1 MFLPADKF
9 LAPAKAVGQKAL
21 LPALALSL
29 LGLLSSQAALAAGN
43 LDRLDKLLAADKVG
57 DRYETCRIY
66 LESPELGKNS
76 QAMEIAGLDSIWE
89 KRMSDALSILTKA
102 NSAKPNDPRLE
113 ADLGYAL
120 SVNGRAGQGI
130 TLLDKS
136 LAKRPNSARTLALK
150 AIALGMAGN
159 ETAADQCLK
168 QAALDKNEILVLRA
182 RIDTNLRRFKQGQ
195 AMDAINEYLK
205 AHPNDMKAF
214 FWGAETKRHL
224 GKLKES
230 AADFEKLLK
239 KVPRH
244 SLALKL
250 VSDIYRLHDQPA
262 KAIPFLRTQLS
273 MPLEI
278 DNHIICERSLAECL
292 ERTGKYKEALKLRD
306 HWLADTSK
314 KEGIDL
320 KGDPK
325 KIKLNNF
332 MAKNLVMRAKDYMQ
346 LKDYKSALA
355 DLNLIL
361 SSFPSMTGAVEDR
374 AVTLTRLGKH
384 KEALKDINSLIS
396 RNSEFPRWYDER
408 AEIYEKLGDKKAAE
422 ADRKKSAA
430 LSKE

>member
-9 LAPAKAVGQKAL
+9 LAPAKAVGLGAL
-21 LPALALSL
+21 LPALAWALLSL
-29 LGLLSSQAALAAGN
+29 LSSPAALAAGN
-43 LDRLDKLLAADKVG
+43 LDKLMSADKVG

-66 LESPELGKNS
+66 LESPELGKNT

-102 NSAKPNDPRLE
+102 NAAKPNDPRLE

-120 SVNGRAGQGI
+120 AVNGRAGQGI

-136 LAKRPNSARTLALK
+136 LAKKPNSARTLALK
-150 AIALGMAGN
+150 AIALGLAGN

-168 QAALDKNEILVLRA
+168 QAAQDKNEILVLRA
-182 RIDTNLRRFKQGQ
+182 KIDTNLRRFRQPL

-205 AHPNDMKAF
+205 AHPDDLKAF

-224 GKLKES
+224 GKLDNA
-230 AADFEKLLK
+230 AADLEKLLK

-250 VSDIYRLHDQPA
+250 VSDIYRLHDKPG

-292 ERTGKYKEALKLRD
+292 ERTGQYKEALKLRD

-320 KGDPK
+320 KGDPGK
-325 KIKLNNF
+325 VKLNNF
-332 MAKNLVMRAKDYMQ
+332 MAKNMGMRVKDYLQ

-361 SSFPSMTGAVEDR
+361 SSFPSMTGALEDR
-374 AVTLTRLGKH
+374 AVTLTRLGKY
-384 KEALKDINSLIS
+384 KEALKDINSLIA
-396 RNSEFPRWYDER
+396 RNAEFPRWYEER
-408 AEIYEKLGDKKAAE
+408 AEIYDKLGDKKAAE

-430 LSKE
+430 LARE